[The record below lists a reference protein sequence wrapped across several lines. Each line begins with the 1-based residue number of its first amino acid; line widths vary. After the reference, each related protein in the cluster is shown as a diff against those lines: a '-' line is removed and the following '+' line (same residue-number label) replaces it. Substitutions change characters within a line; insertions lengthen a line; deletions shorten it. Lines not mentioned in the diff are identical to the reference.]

1 MRTEFTALF
10 MGFLATSAVAEPRDY
25 QTVTISPWAI
35 ATNYKTDKFQS
46 CTMSRSAGELGITFE
61 RAQNGLVVRLDSS
74 KWKLNRGKA
83 YPVRLVAG
91 SRSVD
96 AQALA
101 ETKSVT
107 IAFED
112 PRLNSELRR
121 ANVLEVRGEGATLR
135 VPLDGSPTAFERLE
149 TCFNQSEPA
158 ETSPASTQ
166 ISSNSETQSTS
177 VAVRI
182 NIDKTKQKMTV
193 FLDGAEKYDWPVSTG
208 RAGYSTPSGTYTATS
223 MNEVW
228 YSKQWDNAP
237 MPHSIFFRKDG
248 HAIHGSYEVKTL
260 GQPVSHGCV
269 RISPQNAA
277 MLYDLVAK
285 TGLKNTQ
292 VVLTGVTPGGESNV
306 ASDGYP
312 GWFESED
319 NYYASRRGYYAPS
332 RRYRYYYAPQR
343 PGFFEQLFGD

>member
-61 RAQNGLVVRLDSS
+61 RAQNGLVVRLDSP

-112 PRLNSELRR
+112 PRLNSELRL
-121 ANVLEVRGEGATLR
+121 ANVLEVRGEGATLH
-135 VPLDGSPTAFERLE
+135 VPLDGSSTRTFTAR
-149 TCFNQSEPA
+149 
-158 ETSPASTQ
+158 
-166 ISSNSETQSTS
+166 
-177 VAVRI
+177 
-182 NIDKTKQKMTV
+182 
-193 FLDGAEKYDWPVSTG
+193 
-208 RAGYSTPSGTYTATS
+208 
-223 MNEVW
+223 
-228 YSKQWDNAP
+228 
-237 MPHSIFFRKDG
+237 
-248 HAIHGSYEVKTL
+248 
-260 GQPVSHGCV
+260 
-269 RISPQNAA
+269 
-277 MLYDLVAK
+277 
-285 TGLKNTQ
+285 
-292 VVLTGVTPGGESNV
+292 
-306 ASDGYP
+306 
-312 GWFESED
+312 
-319 NYYASRRGYYAPS
+319 
-332 RRYRYYYAPQR
+332 
-343 PGFFEQLFGD
+343 